1 MLMVPEA
8 MQSCQQSSERV
19 WTFVRIF
26 KMRGEDNGGIRR
38 LRPTEPRGSREP
50 GFRAAAWSAV
60 SSVRP
65 RFQVLGGAQGLFA
78 VGRVETAG
86 RRPPA
91 RGGCSCPEP
100 AAASCVDASG
110 AATVYF
116 PVAKDCR
123 LVTASVSP
131 ASFSL

>member
-8 MQSCQQSSERV
+8 MQSCRQSSERV

-26 KMRGEDNGGIRR
+26 KVRGEDNGGIRR

-65 RFQVLGGAQGLFA
+65 HFQVLGGARGYLQWGA
-78 VGRVETAG
+78 WRRRGAG
-86 RRPPA
+86 RLRVGDARVLSPPPPPA
-91 RGGCSCPEP
+91 SMRLERRP
-100 AAASCVDASG
+100 CVSLSRR
-110 AATVYF
+110 TV
-116 PVAKDCR
+116 V
-123 LVTASVSP
+123 
-131 ASFSL
+131 